1 MEKDTQLLI
10 DVYQALYGPK
20 IKMAHLD
27 ELASDLSEIAGR
39 DRPWTGQFLHSL
51 LKGYPGFNGNGQ
63 FGEALTLLASHLQN
77 IDEMDHAQQ
86 VTVKTL
92 HHLPAETVI
101 LGQAKQCAAPTC
113 HILFVPTH
121 PQQKYHS
128 KACAETARRL
138 RRKKSSHT
146 ISKA

>member
-1 MEKDTQLLI
+1 MGTDTRLLVEI
-10 DVYQALYGPK
+10 YQALFGQK

-27 ELASDLSEIAGR
+27 ELASDLSQLAGR
-39 DRPWTGQFLHSL
+39 ERPWTGKFLHSL
-51 LKGYPGFNGNGQ
+51 LKGYPGFNSNGQ

-86 VTVKTL
+86 ATVKSL

-101 LGQAKQCAAPTC
+101 LGQAKPCAAPAC

-138 RRKKSSHT
+138 RRKTSSRT